1 MLSQFDRPSGKSFL
15 GPLVLLLI
23 LFFGGEANARKFDMK
38 NEVFATYFG
47 GGFGPS
53 NVSDH
58 AFGMAAG
65 TGVQTDQIVR
75 SNFSGEFG
83 VLFALSKLNVRLA
96 GEYLVGRALT
106 GVKGNAGSTEYYD
119 LDSKITA
126 FVPMAL
132 VETEIWSASETRIVL
147 GGGLGMASVSLDQ
160 EYEMTATGAT
170 NLGVASYIEKAS
182 ASVSTWRAYL
192 GGETLFVDTTTVAIE
207 LGYRDLKVGSLQST
221 KATSSLTGAQS
232 AGTTLINMDGSSRS
246 FDLGGAYAN
255 IYFRFYL

>member
-1 MLSQFDRPSGKSFL
+1 VLKLNSLIVIVLTLLSSAAQ
-15 GPLVLLLI
+15 
-23 LFFGGEANARKFDMK
+23 ARKFDMK

-65 TGVQTDQIVR
+65 TGVQTDQLVR

-83 VLFALSKLNVRLA
+83 VLFAISRFNVRLA

-106 GVKGNAGSTEYYD
+106 GVKGNSGTTEFYE

-132 VETEIWSASETRIVL
+132 IETEIWSKMETRLVL

-160 EYEMTATGAT
+160 EYEMTAAGVTG
-170 NLGVASYIEKAS
+170 LGVASYIEKAS
-182 ASVSTWRAYL
+182 ASVSTWRAYI
-192 GGETLFVDTTTVAIE
+192 GGETLFVDTTTVALE
-207 LGYRDLKVGSLQST
+207 LGYRELKVGALQST
-221 KATSSLTGAQS
+221 KDTTSLTGSQTT
-232 AGTTLINMDGSSRS
+232 GTTLINMDGSPRS

>member
-1 MLSQFDRPSGKSFL
+1 MSIRKGLIVIFLALLSSTAQ
-15 GPLVLLLI
+15 
-23 LFFGGEANARKFDMK
+23 ARKYDMK

-65 TGVQTDQIVR
+65 AGVQTDQVVR

-83 VLFALSKLNVRLA
+83 VLLAISKFNIRLA
-96 GEYLVGRALT
+96 GEYLVGRALN
-106 GVKGNAGSTEYYD
+106 GVKGSAGATEYYQ

-132 VETEIWSASETRIVL
+132 IETEIWSKTETRLVV
-147 GGGLGMASVSLDQ
+147 GGGLGLASVSLDQ

-182 ASVSTWRAYL
+182 ASVPTWRAYI
-192 GGETLFVDTTTVAIE
+192 GGETLFVDTTTVALE
-207 LGYRDLKVGSLQST
+207 LGYRELKVESLQSS
-221 KATSSLTGAQS
+221 KDATSLTGQQS
-232 AGTTLINMDGSSRS
+232 TGANIINMDGSQRS

>member
-1 MLSQFDRPSGKSFL
+1 M
-15 GPLVLLLI
+15 LLI
-23 LFFGGEANARKFDMK
+23 KSLIVVALIALSGTAEARKFDMK

-58 AFGMAAG
+58 AFRMAAG
-65 TGVQTDQIVR
+65 TGVLTDQWVR

-83 VLFALSKLNVRLA
+83 VLFTISRFNVRLA
-96 GEYLVGRALT
+96 GEYLVGRALA
-106 GVKGNAGSTEYYD
+106 GVKGYYGTTEYYE

-132 VETEIWSASETRIVL
+132 IETEIWSKMETRLVL
-147 GGGLGMASVSLDQ
+147 GGGLGMASVSIDQ
-160 EYEMTATGAT
+160 EYEMTAAGAT
-170 NLGVASYIEKAS
+170 GLGVASYIEKAS
-182 ASVSTWRAYL
+182 TSVSAWRAYI
-192 GGETLFVDTTTVAIE
+192 GGETLFVDTTTVALE
-207 LGYRDLKVGSLQST
+207 LGYRELKVGALQST
-221 KATSSLTGAQS
+221 KDTTSLTGQQTT
-232 AGTTLINMDGSSRS
+232 GTTLINMDGSPRS